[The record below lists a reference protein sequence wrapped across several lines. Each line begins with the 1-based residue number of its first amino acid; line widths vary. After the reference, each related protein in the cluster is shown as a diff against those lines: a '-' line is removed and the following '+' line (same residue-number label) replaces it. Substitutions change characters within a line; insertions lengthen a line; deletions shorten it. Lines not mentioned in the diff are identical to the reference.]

1 MCRDGA
7 GPHVACVVNF
17 AAVPHHDYRIGLPEA
32 GTWTEVLNSDAEI
45 YSGSGVGNLGAVHAS
60 DAPSH
65 GMPASAAISVP
76 PLGAVWLRYDATG
89 EVGTAS

>member
-1 MCRDGA
+1 M
-7 GPHVACVVNF
+7 NTE
-17 AAVPHHDYRIGLPEA
+17 HDVSSMGEPTEERISLRMR
-32 GTWTEVLNSDAEI
+32 
-45 YSGSGVGNLGAVHAS
+45 VHT